1 MKIKIHSLQVK
12 RKFETLWTLHVRK
25 TSTLALINILRS
37 GIRKAGRIST
47 LGNYGSGHSRWGSAV
62 GIKAE
67 SRNGVLCVRGPS
79 K

>member
-1 MKIKIHSLQVK
+1 MKIKIHSFQIK

-25 TSTLALINILRS
+25 TSILALINILRS

-47 LGNYGSGHSRWGSAV
+47 LGNYGNGHSRWSSAV
-62 GIKAE
+62 GIKE
-67 SRNGVLCVRGPS
+67 ETRNGVLCVRGPS